1 MPELIPPT
9 DDQRLHARQRP
20 ERTHVM
26 YQRWE
31 QLLFLHWKW
40 EPAEIQKTLP
50 PGLYVD
56 TFGGDAWLGVVP
68 FYMRAVRPRFLPAVG
83 QISNFL
89 EVNLRTYVHDAQGRP
104 GVWFYSLDCNQP
116 VAVKVAR
123 TFFHIPYFHA
133 EMRAEESAAGLV
145 HYSSRRHGDAATSVF
160 EYQLARATSLAEPGT
175 LEFFLVER
183 YLLFAWTRGGLRWG
197 QIYHTPYPVT
207 SAEVSHFDTRLFSLN
222 DFPAPTSPPDHVMGS
237 PSVSVI
243 FYPLQNVGRY

>member
-1 MPELIPPT
+1 
-9 DDQRLHARQRP
+9 
-20 ERTHVM
+20 
-26 YQRWE
+26 
-31 QLLFLHWKW
+31 
-40 EPAEIQKTLP
+40 
-50 PGLYVD
+50 
-56 TFGGDAWLGVVP
+56 
-68 FYMRAVRPRFLPAVG
+68 
-83 QISNFL
+83 
-89 EVNLRTYVHDAQGRP
+89 
-104 GVWFYSLDCNQP
+104 
-116 VAVKVAR
+116 
-123 TFFHIPYFHA
+123 
-133 EMRAEESAAGLV
+133 V